1 MAASLFLRRANMIP
15 EMTPGGIVKMAA
27 ELDELRREIENLKR
41 LNALYLQ
48 QLSRTSIRRWGLAK

>member
-1 MAASLFLRRANMIP
+1 MIP